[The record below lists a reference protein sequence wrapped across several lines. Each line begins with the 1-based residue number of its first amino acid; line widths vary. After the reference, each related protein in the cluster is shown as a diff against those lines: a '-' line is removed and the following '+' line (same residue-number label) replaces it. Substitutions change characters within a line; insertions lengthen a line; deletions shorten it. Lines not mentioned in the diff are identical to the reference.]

1 MLAENEL
8 IPYEE
13 ESLNSQVPPAEIEE
27 TTRLQVGVTQS
38 ITLSIRRQ
46 YWTYVKKIKVTI
58 QRVSVEEDYTMH
70 QTGYEFQEEEEEE
83 KTTKRNESFLSLN

>member
-27 TTRLQVGVTQS
+27 TTRLLGEVTQS
-38 ITLSIRRQ
+38 ITLSILRQ
-46 YWTYVKKIKVTI
+46 YWTYVKKIKEAI
-58 QRVSVEEDYTMH
+58 QRVSVEEDYTIN

-83 KTTKRNESFLSLN
+83 KTTNYSESSFSLK